1 MRLALYRQVESFIS
15 TVGELF
21 CDGMHFGWT
30 LERPGSQ
37 YPAMY
42 HRIPAGKYPISIYDS
57 PHFGRPMPLLRVPGH
72 NYIEIH
78 WGNVPSASEGC
89 ILVGKQKGKDT
100 IFFTRQAFDEIF
112 PPIQAAVEQSV
123 EGCSIE
129 IFDPPLSNHE
139 EVNEAATAT

>member
-1 MRLALYRQVESFIS
+1 
-15 TVGELF
+15 
-21 CDGMHFGWT
+21 MHFGWT

-37 YPAMY
+37 YKSMY

-57 PHFGRPMPLLRVPGH
+57 PHFGRQMPLLRVPGH

-89 ILVGKQKGKDT
+89 ILIGKQKGKDT
-100 IFFTRQAFDEIF
+100 IFFTRQAFDELF
-112 PPIQAAVEQSV
+112 PAIQTAVEQSV
-123 EGCSIE
+123 DGCSIE
-129 IFDPPLSNHE
+129 VFDPPLSNHE